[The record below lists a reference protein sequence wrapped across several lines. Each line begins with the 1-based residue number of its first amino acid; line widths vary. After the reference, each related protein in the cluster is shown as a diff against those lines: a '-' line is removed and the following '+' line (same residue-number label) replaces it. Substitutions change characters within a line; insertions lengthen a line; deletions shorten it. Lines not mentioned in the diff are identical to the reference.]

1 MEPYPLPL
9 TESERLEDVRSLR
22 VLDTPAEEPFDGIVE
37 IASALFEA
45 PIALLTLIDAERQ
58 WFKAYVGV
66 PFSGTCRSLAFC
78 AHTIMSKETM
88 VVEDLAVDPRFAA
101 HPSVALEPS
110 LRFYAGAPLISERRQ
125 CLGTLCIL
133 DVKPRSLEL
142 RQQRLL
148 ERLARQAMDAL
159 DMRKLVDQLS
169 EGLVGGRE

>member
-1 MEPYPLPL
+1 MRPYPLPS
-9 TESERLEDVRSLR
+9 TESERLEDVRSLGM
-22 VLDTPAEEPFDGIVE
+22 LDTPAEEPFDGIVE

-88 VVEDLAVDPRFAA
+88 VVEDLRSDSRFAA
-101 HPSVALEPS
+101 HPAVAGEPS

-125 CLGTLCIL
+125 CVGTLCIL
-133 DVKPRSLEL
+133 DVKPRLLEPD
-142 RQQRLL
+142 RQRLL

-159 DMRKLVDQLS
+159 EMRKLVRMIA
-169 EGLVGGRE
+169 EGRIPV